1 MFFFHWTFC
10 IIYKSLPINQTNIIY
25 LKQGGILTNIG
36 NDFYYLIDKVIILG
50 SIGSGSGNN
59 YSSDI

>member
-1 MFFFHWTFC
+1 M
-10 IIYKSLPINQTNIIY
+10 YNIIY